1 MNWWYLKQKQ
11 VYGPFTEQQMKQ
23 LYWDGTVTLLTKTC
37 QDGANGWK
45 SFSQSSLAQELI
57 STPLT
62 QKDNIFAWLFVVE
75 LCLNACNILFLHI
88 IVPLTTMPSA
98 ILYAAVLFAIDAL
111 IGSWDIKRLGQKG
124 RLFPK
129 KYLWFCILPVVYLFV
144 RASAIRKYYSIAVIA
159 LIIYLIPMVYQVIFV
174 F

>member
-45 SFSQSSLAQELI
+45 SFSQSSLAQELL
-57 STPLT
+57 SSPLT
-62 QKDNIFAWLFVVE
+62 QKDNIFAWFLVAVI
-75 LCLNACNILFLHI
+75 CLNACNILFLHI
-88 IVPLTTMPSA
+88 IVPLTTMPAA

-174 F
+174 Y

>member
-11 VYGPFTEQQMKQ
+11 VYGPFTEQQMKE
-23 LYWDGTVTLLTKTC
+23 LYWNGTVTLLTKTC
-37 QDGANGWK
+37 QDGANSWK

-88 IVPLTTMPSA
+88 IVPLTTMPPA